1 MIVGL
6 ILFGLLFCFL
16 LLPLLLLLF
25 DVVVL
30 LFLFA
35 VATAARVLF
44 RRPWTVEAV
53 PATNGTRTRKR
64 NVIGWRAALR
74 TRDALAEHLRT
85 GAPMDSVI
93 QPG

>member
-1 MIVGL
+1 LLVRRFGGL
-6 ILFGLLFCFL
+6 AGQA
-16 LLPLLLLLF
+16 PREE
-25 DVVVL
+25 
-30 LFLFA
+30 
-35 VATAARVLF
+35 ARVLF

-53 PATNGTRTRKR
+53 PTTKGTMTTGPTTKGKRTRKR
-64 NVIGWRAALR
+64 HVIGWRAALR